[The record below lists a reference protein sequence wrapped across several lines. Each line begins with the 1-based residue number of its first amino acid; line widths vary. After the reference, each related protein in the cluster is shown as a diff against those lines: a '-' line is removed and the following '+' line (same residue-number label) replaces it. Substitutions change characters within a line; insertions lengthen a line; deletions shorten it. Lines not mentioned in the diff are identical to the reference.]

1 MRVLKKGL
9 LAGEIVPMLCGS
21 SILTYG
27 MRALLTDMVELLP
40 SPAETVAP
48 ADAPLVARV
57 FKTVSEPHVGD
68 VTFFRL
74 YKGGVKSGQDVWNAE
89 HRVVEKLNHLT
100 VQQGRERIEVPE
112 LKEGDIGSVAKLKDT
127 HTNDTF
133 SLAGSPVQLTPIPF
147 PLAVATSAVM
157 VKQRGEEDKLAAG
170 LHKIHE
176 EDPTFHFEYSSE
188 LGQTLIH
195 GMGEKHFEIILGRL
209 APEIRRPRRAD
220 PAPRGLSR
228 DDQGE
233 GRGPGQAQEA
243 DRRAGP
249 VRRLLGPDRAAA
261 ARGAAPRS
269 STRSWAA

>member
-1 MRVLKKGL
+1 
-9 LAGEIVPMLCGS
+9 MLCGS
-21 SILTYG
+21 ATLTYG

-74 YKGGVKSGQDVWNAE
+74 YQGGVKNGQDVWNAE

-100 VQQGRERIEVPE
+100 VQQGRERIEVTE
-112 LKEGDIGSVAKLKDT
+112 LREGDIGSVAKLKDT

-147 PLAVATSAVM
+147 PPAVATSAVM

-188 LGQTLIH
+188 LSQTLIH

-209 APEIRRPRRAD
+209 LRKYGVHAELLRPAG
-220 PAPRGLSR
+220 GLPG

-243 DRRAGP
+243 DRAGGDSSATAGCGSP
-249 VRRLLGPDRAAA
+249 RCRGEAATA
-261 ARGAAPRS
+261 S
-269 STRSWAA
+269 SIRSWAV